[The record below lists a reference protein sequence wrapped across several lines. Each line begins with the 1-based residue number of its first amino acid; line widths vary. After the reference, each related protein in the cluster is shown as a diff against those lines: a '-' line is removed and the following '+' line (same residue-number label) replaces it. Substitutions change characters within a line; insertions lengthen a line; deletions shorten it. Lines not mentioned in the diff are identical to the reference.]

1 MDERENA
8 LTQLKEDLEKAR
20 TLRYRAEAKL
30 EELERQ
36 QEDLL
41 REMETLGVT
50 PDQLEQVIHD
60 LEQEIDKLLEEARTL
75 IPHTLIHQKQGDLQ

>member
-75 IPHTLIHQKQGDLQ
+75 IPHTLIQQKQGDLQ